1 MTVEKSLRLIGGALA
16 LASLALGTRLIPCW
30 YLFAPFVGLNLFQSG
45 FTNRCPIMAMLRKRG
60 VRDSPEVIRYPGRRY
75 PGWRY
80 QGRRYRS
87 RLLDQRV
94 LCGRDQYDTACT
106 QIFFLRI
113 RLCASSP

>member
-1 MTVEKSLRLIGGALA
+1 M

-45 FTNRCPIMAMLRKRG
+45 FTNRGLMIAILRKLG
-60 VRDSPEVIRYPGRRY
+60 VRDSPEVIRYSV
-75 PGWRY
+75 
-80 QGRRYRS
+80 RRYRS

-94 LCGRDQYDTACT
+94 RCGRDHYETACT

-113 RLCASSP
+113 RLWASSP

>member
-1 MTVEKSLRLIGGALA
+1 MA
-16 LASLALGTRLIPCW
+16 LASLALGTRLIPCC

-45 FTNRCPIMAMLRKRG
+45 FTNRCPMVAMLRKLG
-60 VRDSPEVIRYPGRRY
+60 VRDSPEVIRYSV
-75 PGWRY
+75 
-80 QGRRYRS
+80 RRYRS

-94 LCGRDQYDTACT
+94 RCGRDHYETACT